1 MATTGHKF
9 DMGPMGRFGH
19 GPNSHWNRT
28 YHGIYGLSRSPLSRF
43 EHQPTLRT
51 MKTTFLFQRGNYVL
65 MLAGLA
71 LIVLGF
77 VLMSGGGS
85 EDPNVYNPELFSAR
99 RIVVA
104 PFLIVLGFA
113 VEVWAIMRKPKA
125 E

>member
-1 MATTGHKF
+1 
-9 DMGPMGRFGH
+9 
-19 GPNSHWNRT
+19 
-28 YHGIYGLSRSPLSRF
+28 
-43 EHQPTLRT
+43 

-85 EDPNVYNPELFSAR
+85 EDPNVYNPELFNAR

-113 VEVWAIMRKPKA
+113 VVVWASMRKPKA

>member
-1 MATTGHKF
+1 
-9 DMGPMGRFGH
+9 
-19 GPNSHWNRT
+19 
-28 YHGIYGLSRSPLSRF
+28 
-43 EHQPTLRT
+43 
-51 MKTTFLFQRGNYVL
+51 MKTTFLFQRGNHVL

-104 PFLIVLGFA
+104 PFLIVVGFA

>member
-1 MATTGHKF
+1 
-9 DMGPMGRFGH
+9 
-19 GPNSHWNRT
+19 
-28 YHGIYGLSRSPLSRF
+28 
-43 EHQPTLRT
+43 

-85 EDPNVYNPELFSAR
+85 EDPNAYNPELFSTR
-99 RIVVA
+99 RIVIA
-104 PFLIVLGFA
+104 PFLIVVGFA

>member
-1 MATTGHKF
+1 
-9 DMGPMGRFGH
+9 
-19 GPNSHWNRT
+19 
-28 YHGIYGLSRSPLSRF
+28 
-43 EHQPTLRT
+43 

-65 MLAGLA
+65 MLAGIA

-104 PFLIVLGFA
+104 PFLIVVGFA
-113 VEVWAIMRKPKA
+113 VEVWDIMRKPKA

>member
-1 MATTGHKF
+1 
-9 DMGPMGRFGH
+9 
-19 GPNSHWNRT
+19 
-28 YHGIYGLSRSPLSRF
+28 
-43 EHQPTLRT
+43 

-99 RIVVA
+99 RIIVA

-113 VEVWAIMRKPKA
+113 VEVWAIMRNPKA

>member
-1 MATTGHKF
+1 
-9 DMGPMGRFGH
+9 
-19 GPNSHWNRT
+19 
-28 YHGIYGLSRSPLSRF
+28 
-43 EHQPTLRT
+43 

-65 MLAGLA
+65 MLAGIA

-104 PFLIVLGFA
+104 PFLIVVGFA

-125 E
+125 K